1 MRYKKRQKNGWR
13 AVLVLVPLAFLLGML
28 LMAAAAKAGEKE
40 YSVLT
45 AIGCGAVA
53 YEQKEEAG
61 YLTLD
66 WNGKELT
73 VRVEDKNLQDRLS
86 EEALESVAGVN
97 LELSIPKKV
106 LKERHVDPEQGNLF
120 TYLYSGT
127 YDGYLVL
134 QDVFFNRDFSGRN
147 TKK

>member
-1 MRYKKRQKNGWR
+1 MKSIKEAFQGKNGWR

-28 LMAAAAKAGEKE
+28 LMVATTKAGEKD
-40 YSVLT
+40 YSALI
-45 AIGCGAVA
+45 AIGCGAVS

-73 VRVEDKNLQDRLS
+73 ARVEDKNLQDRLS
-86 EEALESVAGVN
+86 EEALESLTGVN

-106 LKERHVDPEQGNLF
+106 LKERHVDPGQGNLF

-127 YDGYLVL
+127 FDGYLVL
-134 QDVFFNRDFSGRN
+134 QDVFFQ
-147 TKK
+147 